1 MFLCTT
7 LNSSPLHR
15 LSFAQRSGLQLR
27 LFLGGY
33 LNLTASKS
41 INRFSNT
48 RLEPVSPGHRFLC
61 RAFDYRKTCSYW
73 RMSQLFYHLR
83 KEVISYVGGERSIH
97 ISYVSSKLGGHLHFL
112 ATRSGAAY
120 RRCTDYFHKHHCT
133 RGVRASSCASLHF
146 AGRRGCSCFICA
158 IYSLSSLLEQN
169 GVACSFL
176 SCPYSD
182 KLGFF
187 G

>member
-1 MFLCTT
+1 MG
-7 LNSSPLHR
+7 
-15 LSFAQRSGLQLR
+15 GL
-27 LFLGGY
+27 
-33 LNLTASKS
+33 LNLQRQRAS
-41 INRFSNT
+41 IDFLILVSN
-48 RLEPVSPGHRFLC
+48 LSLPGPVSYAEFSII
-61 RAFDYRKTCSYW
+61 ATCSYW
-73 RMSQLFYHLR
+73 RMSQHLR
-83 KEVISYVGGERSIH
+83 RLMEAMISYVGGERSIH

-120 RRCTDYFHKHHCT
+120 GRCTDYFHKHHCT
-133 RGVRASSCASLHF
+133 RGVRASSRASLHF

-158 IYSLSSLLEQN
+158 IYSLRSLLEQN

>member
-1 MFLCTT
+1 MVTT
-7 LNSSPLHR
+7 FGRTSE
-15 LSFAQRSGLQLR
+15 
-27 LFLGGY
+27 
-33 LNLTASKS
+33 LTASKS

-48 RLEPVSPGHRFLC
+48 CLESVSPGHYFLC
-61 RAFDYRKTCSYW
+61 RVFRL
-73 RMSQLFYHLR
+73 SQHVPTGGCLNIYAASWMAM
-83 KEVISYVGGERSIH
+83 ISYVGGERSIH

-120 RRCTDYFHKHHCT
+120 GRCTDYFHKHHCT

-176 SCPYSD
+176 SCLYSD
-182 KLGFF
+182 KLGLF